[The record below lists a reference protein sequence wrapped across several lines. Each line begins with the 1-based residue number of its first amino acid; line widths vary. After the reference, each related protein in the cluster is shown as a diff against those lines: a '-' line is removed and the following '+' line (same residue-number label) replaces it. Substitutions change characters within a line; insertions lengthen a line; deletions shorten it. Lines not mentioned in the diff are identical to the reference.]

1 MRKHTLNIGSH
12 WLTTLIIVLGM
23 LESAKAQTSFIVDD
37 FLEEY
42 YIKVTVEPETDESEI
57 QTVRFHVF
65 DKQSDKKL
73 TTSSADWSSRYITQN
88 FPKAEGITV
97 PYQEQSWFLYEDINF
112 DGIKDV
118 VLPQTY
124 IVPFESIPS
133 QGFVVFEGD
142 GKGKYLY
149 NGAFSTKI
157 RSKYPAVLTVDSKLE
172 KLILQQ
178 QDYQDLESYE
188 AEYEV
193 RENEPIFI
201 KSKLQYQHQP
211 YSHHT
216 VAYFKS
222 ETGER
227 KVEHYQEFNPDKKDT
242 EEILKVA
249 LPAWKATARV
259 ATTQGIVYFMI
270 EHHSGQIEEVYSQ
283 LYHTR
288 TTDAETLYFGKN
300 KSFLSETYNGEINL
314 VWREADETLHV
325 KADSQNKFGSLKKL
339 LQMQENNLLTSYRIH
354 PHESDYY
361 AQVFVYNNSKNK
373 DRSNMYCE
381 LRVFNQLTGQQLLKD
396 IFISLDFN
404 QLQLKPQTDEW
415 EYDKQNVFRIA
426 DFNFD
431 GKADVIVQN
440 EKKEEVK
447 VFLNQEEKLRY
458 SPEFSE
464 IFAENRHWE
473 LITENGSPRVIT
485 RLNRKEENTWEKS
498 QETYALLDGLPL

>member
-88 FPKAEGITV
+88 FPKAEGISV

-124 IVPFESIPS
+124 IVPFESIHS
-133 QGFVVFEGD
+133 HGFVVFEGD

-149 NGAFSTKI
+149 NRALSTKI

-211 YSHHT
+211 YGHHT

-227 KVEHYQEFNPDKKDT
+227 KVEHYQEFNHDKKDT

-300 KSFLSETYNGEINL
+300 KSFLS
-314 VWREADETLHV
+314 
-325 KADSQNKFGSLKKL
+325 
-339 LQMQENNLLTSYRIH
+339 
-354 PHESDYY
+354 
-361 AQVFVYNNSKNK
+361 
-373 DRSNMYCE
+373 
-381 LRVFNQLTGQQLLKD
+381 
-396 IFISLDFN
+396 
-404 QLQLKPQTDEW
+404 
-415 EYDKQNVFRIA
+415 
-426 DFNFD
+426 
-431 GKADVIVQN
+431 
-440 EKKEEVK
+440 
-447 VFLNQEEKLRY
+447 
-458 SPEFSE
+458 
-464 IFAENRHWE
+464 
-473 LITENGSPRVIT
+473 
-485 RLNRKEENTWEKS
+485 
-498 QETYALLDGLPL
+498 